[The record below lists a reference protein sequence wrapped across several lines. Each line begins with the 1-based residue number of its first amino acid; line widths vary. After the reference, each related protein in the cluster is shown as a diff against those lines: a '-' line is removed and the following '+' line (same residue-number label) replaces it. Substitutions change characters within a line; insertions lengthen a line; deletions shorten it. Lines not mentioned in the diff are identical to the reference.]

1 MTNLFEAL
9 PADPQDVSLRE
20 EITNK
25 WKDKPIEELLKAKV
39 ESDLYIKSL
48 ERQKD
53 ELRDDYLKQ
62 RDELLTKAK
71 FEEYINQ
78 MKTLNDGQVTEPKVN
93 EVSEPKYDPK
103 EIESLVLNKINETK
117 KIEKETE
124 NFNVVQSKLKE
135 RFGNNYQQVLRE
147 QQLNLGLSDNDV
159 NDLAKK
165 SPEAFFRMMNLN
177 QDRQDTF
184 QTPPRNNHRSDTF
197 APKVQ
202 KRDYNYYQELKKT
215 NPRLYLDPKIAVQ
228 MHNDA
233 VEQGEAFFG

>member
-1 MTNLFEAL
+1 MTNLFEA
-9 PADPQDVSLRE
+9 PVDQPDASLRE

-25 WKDKPIEELLKAKV
+25 WKDKPVEELLKAKV

-53 ELRDDYLKQ
+53 ELRNDYLKQ

-71 FEEYINQ
+71 FEEYIQ
-78 MKTLNDGQVTEPKVN
+78 KMESLKDGQVTEPKVN

-124 NFNVVQSKLKE
+124 NFNRVQMKLQE
-135 RFGNNYQQVLRE
+135 RFGNNYQSVLRE
-147 QQLNLGLSDNDV
+147 QQINLGLSDSDV

-177 QDRQDTF
+177 EGTKESF
-184 QTPPRNNHRSDTF
+184 QAPPRSNQRMDNF

-233 VEQGEAFFG
+233 VELGESFFG